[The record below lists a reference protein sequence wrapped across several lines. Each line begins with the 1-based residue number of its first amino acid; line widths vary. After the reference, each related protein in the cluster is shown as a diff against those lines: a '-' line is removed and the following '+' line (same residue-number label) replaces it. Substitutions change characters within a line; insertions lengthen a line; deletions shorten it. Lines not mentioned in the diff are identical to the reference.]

1 MKISSTKTREQDCIS
16 NPRNIRI
23 NIVNDV
29 IIGTLNI
36 NSLASKLDEFKL
48 LVSWIFDILVITETN
63 LDNTFP
69 TSKFYIEV
77 FQCYI
82 GWIEIGM
89 MLE

>member
-16 NPRNIRI
+16 NPRNIRVNI
-23 NIVNDV
+23 NNDV

-36 NSLASKLDEFKL
+36 NSLVSILDEFKL

-69 TSKFYIEV
+69 TSKFYI
-77 FQCYI
+77 
-82 GWIEIGM
+82 
-89 MLE
+89 